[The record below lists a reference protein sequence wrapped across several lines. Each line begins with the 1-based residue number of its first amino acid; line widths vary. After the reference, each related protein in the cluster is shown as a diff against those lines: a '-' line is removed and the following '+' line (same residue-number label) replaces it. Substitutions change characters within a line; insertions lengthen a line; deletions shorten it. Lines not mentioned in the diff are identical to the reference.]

1 MIRMNKK
8 VSEIHQKRSLL
19 INPVKKKDSD
29 ELESWMIEEFFV
41 PYQAS

>member
-1 MIRMNKK
+1 MIQMNKK
-8 VSEIHQKRSLL
+8 MSEIQQKRSLL
-19 INPVKKKDSD
+19 INPGKKKESD